1 MPAGFSPVLFLF
13 DGRPAIGEGN
23 GPRNLRAAIDRL
35 DSYLSRPKYCLP
47 PPDGGARVCR
57 RSQASV
63 SVRLRMEAMLLGPL
77 RLLFLLLMSGV
88 GASTRWILFL
98 HKMSGETF
106 CSMSCVRLGRILSL
120 PCEGISSLEFA
131 SMAELLVASLRVL
144 VWRFGSYRFVD
155 EEGGWRA
162 KSEALRSRSVS
173 LAVYILSTS
182 RFASV

>member
-23 GPRNLRAAIDRL
+23 GPRNLRVAIDRL

-57 RSQASV
+57 RGQASV

-106 CSMSCVRLGRILSL
+106 CSISCVRLGRILSL
-120 PCEGISSLEFA
+120 PCEGISSLA
-131 SMAELLVASLRVL
+131 SDGRTVFFPGVVGGAYDGGVKLLFPLVFNSDGGGDDIGSAE
-144 VWRFGSYRFVD
+144 D
-155 EEGGWRA
+155 
-162 KSEALRSRSVS
+162 SRRRLCSS
-173 LAVYILSTS
+173 
-182 RFASV
+182 